1 MSLNYQEVIN
11 EFNKLLDPS
20 PPLTLEAVI
29 VELNIDSLEFY
40 SAILEIE
47 EMFQIEFNFQQLG
60 GDMSKVTM
68 NKLLDN
74 SVEFGKYKM

>member
-1 MSLNYQEVIN
+1 MSLNYQEVMN

-20 PPLTLEAVI
+20 PPLTLEALI

-47 EMFQIEFNFQQLG
+47 QIFQIEFNFQQLG

-74 SVEFGKYKM
+74 SVEFGKYNM